1 MTLQTFGGS
10 GYTQDYPIEQYVRD
24 AKIDTL
30 YEGTTAIQA
39 LDLLFR
45 KIVKDQGQTLTWLA
59 EQVQQ
64 TAKGGVGDDPFERER
79 SLLAQGLEDAQ
90 AHLGVLL
97 THAMASLDEAQRERI
112 HLAGLQSTG
121 FLYSLAEVAIAW
133 LLLRHA
139 EVAQARHTE
148 LEAGS
153 APATGRS
160 RDDELAFYA
169 GKVAAAR
176 WFARNALPKVAMRR
190 HVAEQEDG
198 ALMGL
203 AVEAF

>member
-1 MTLQTFGGS
+1 M
-10 GYTQDYPIEQYVRD
+10 
-24 AKIDTL
+24 
-30 YEGTTAIQA
+30 
-39 LDLLFR
+39 
-45 KIVKDQGQTLTWLA
+45 
-59 EQVQQ
+59 
-64 TAKGGVGDDPFERER
+64 
-79 SLLAQGLEDAQ
+79 
-90 AHLGVLL
+90 LL